1 VSDAPVPNERS
12 WARAWAL
19 VAAGLLAATI
29 TACAPRNGATV
40 AAVPVAGGNSP
51 PMPPL
56 PAAEA
61 HIDPTALTAA
71 GLLAERDGATAL
83 LVARN
88 GHIVYE
94 RYWHGT
100 TFRSPIEAG
109 AWQGVIDD
117 LLAGALADDRK
128 PLHADSTPG
137 RAQIAAAAGVA
148 YESYLSKR
156 LWRPLGAYDATLAP
170 DLRAAQGDWIRLGEL
185 LANDGV
191 YLGEE
196 LVRPGWVAR
205 VLARHR
211 CAAEDAA
218 PGLAP
223 DLCRLPGANAASLWV
238 APSLRLVILR
248 TGGAPGPTRDAT
260 DARMV
265 DAILRGL
272 TDRPGARP
280 PGEGLPDPATLVPAH

>member
-1 VSDAPVPNERS
+1 MLAGLPAITVTACGPREAPVP
-12 WARAWAL
+12 
-19 VAAGLLAATI
+19 
-29 TACAPRNGATV
+29 
-40 AAVPVAGGNSP
+40 AVPVAGGRSP

-56 PAAEA
+56 PATEA
-61 HIDPTALTAA
+61 HIDPSALNAA
-71 GLLAERDGATAL
+71 GMLAERDGATAL

-88 GHIVYE
+88 GHIVFE
-94 RYWHGT
+94 RYWLGT
-100 TFRSPIEAG
+100 AFRTPIEAG

-128 PLHADSTPG
+128 PLHADSTPE

-148 YESYLSKR
+148 YEAYLSQR

-170 DLRAAQGDWIRLGEL
+170 DLRAAQGDWIRVGEL

-205 VLARHR
+205 VLARHG
-211 CAAEDAA
+211 CADEGGA
-218 PGLAP
+218 PGRVR
-223 DLCRLPGANAASLWV
+223 DLCHLPGAGAAGLWV

-248 TGGAPGPTRDAT
+248 TGGAITAASAGT
-260 DARMV
+260 DARML
-265 DAILRGL
+265 DAILRGV
-272 TDRPGARP
+272 TDRPRARAP
-280 PGEGLPDPATLVPAH
+280 DDGMPDPATLVPAH